1 MEKISNDYRENV
13 RVLDGLLGVGRSC
26 DMVSRDYL
34 IGGRRARLW
43 VVDGF
48 GSDSILE
55 RMGAFWLTLKPEN
68 VVGLTE
74 MQDFLDRYITFSES
88 NVTFDISD
96 AVTSVFLGKSLLAVE
111 GLAGVALV
119 DAKGYPSRSVH
130 EPPDGKVLR
139 GSHDGFVEAVVPNM
153 ALLRRR
159 IRDPHLTM
167 EGHKVGSRTHND
179 AVLCYLDDKVDQDLL
194 RKLRGKLLG
203 LDVRSLTMAQ
213 ESLAEAIRPKQWYN
227 PFPKVRYTERPD
239 AAAASIMEGSIVLMV
254 DNSPSVM
261 ILPTGFF
268 DFTQESNDY
277 YFPPLVGTYLRVL
290 RVTVFLLSLFI
301 TPAWYLMVSEPN
313 RLPGWLNFLSSPEPV
328 SLSLLSQLLVV
339 EFLIDVLK
347 LASLNTPDSLS
358 NSFSMLGALVLGD
371 FAVQAGWLGPE
382 VLVYMAFVSVAGFAQ
397 PSYELG
403 YAFKLLRVALLLVTA
418 AFDVWGFCLG
428 VVGIFVLLCTT
439 KPLVGGKGI
448 SIHWFPSTA
457 RRCCGCWSGN
467 LSAGT
472 IPESLSIEQ

>member
-111 GLAGVALV
+111 GLAGVALM

-203 LDVRSLTMAQ
+203 LDVRSLSMAQ

-403 YAFKLLRVALLLVTA
+403 YAFKRLRVALLLATA

-439 KPLVGGKGI
+439 KPLVGKGYLYPLVPFNGKALLRLLVREPI
-448 SIHWFPSTA
+448 SRDNT
-457 RRCCGCWSGN
+457 
-467 LSAGT
+467 
-472 IPESLSIEQ
+472 

>member
-111 GLAGVALV
+111 GLAGVALM

-159 IRDPHLTM
+159 IRDPHLTL

-203 LDVRSLTMAQ
+203 LDVRSLSMAQ

-439 KPLVGGKGI
+439 KPLVGKGYLYPLVPFNGKALLRLLVREPI
-448 SIHWFPSTA
+448 SRDNT
-457 RRCCGCWSGN
+457 
-467 LSAGT
+467 
-472 IPESLSIEQ
+472 

>member
-111 GLAGVALV
+111 GLAGVALM
-119 DAKGYPSRSVH
+119 DAKGSPSRSVH

-439 KPLVGGKGI
+439 KPLVGKGYLYPLVPFNGKALLRLLVREPI
-448 SIHWFPSTA
+448 SRDNT
-457 RRCCGCWSGN
+457 
-467 LSAGT
+467 
-472 IPESLSIEQ
+472 

>member
-111 GLAGVALV
+111 GLAGVALM

-203 LDVRSLTMAQ
+203 LDVRSLSMAQ

-313 RLPGWLNFLSSPEPV
+313 RLPGWLTFLSSPEPV

-403 YAFKLLRVALLLVTA
+403 YAFKLLRVALLLATA

-439 KPLVGGKGI
+439 KPLVGKGYLYPLVPFNGKALLRLLVREPI
-448 SIHWFPSTA
+448 
-457 RRCCGCWSGN
+457 RRDN
-467 LSAGT
+467 T
-472 IPESLSIEQ
+472 

>member
-74 MQDFLDRYITFSES
+74 MQDFLDQYITFSES

-111 GLAGVALV
+111 GLAGVALM

-439 KPLVGGKGI
+439 KPLVGKGYLYPLVPFNGKALLRLLVREPI
-448 SIHWFPSTA
+448 SRDNT
-457 RRCCGCWSGN
+457 
-467 LSAGT
+467 
-472 IPESLSIEQ
+472 

>member
-111 GLAGVALV
+111 GLAGVALM

-203 LDVRSLTMAQ
+203 LDVRSLSMAQ

-403 YAFKLLRVALLLVTA
+403 YAFKLLRVALLLV
-418 AFDVWGFCLG
+418 
-428 VVGIFVLLCTT
+428 IR
-439 KPLVGGKGI
+439 
-448 SIHWFPSTA
+448 WFPSTA
-457 RRCCGCWSGN
+457 RRCCGCWSGS

-472 IPESLSIEQ
+472 IPESLPIER

>member
-13 RVLDGLLGVGRSC
+13 RVLDALLGVGRSC

-74 MQDFLDRYITFSES
+74 MQDFLNRYITFSES

-111 GLAGVALV
+111 GLAGVALM

-203 LDVRSLTMAQ
+203 LDVRSLSMAQ

-428 VVGIFVLLCTT
+428 VLGIFILLCTT
-439 KPLVGGKGI
+439 KPLVGKGYLYPLIPFNGKALLRLLIREPI
-448 SIHWFPSTA
+448 SRDNT
-457 RRCCGCWSGN
+457 
-467 LSAGT
+467 
-472 IPESLSIEQ
+472 

>member
-111 GLAGVALV
+111 GLAGVALM

-179 AVLCYLDDKVDQDLL
+179 AVLCYLDDRVDQDLL

-261 ILPTGFF
+261 ILPTSFF

-277 YFPPLVGTYLRVL
+277 YFPPLIGTYLRIL
-290 RVTVFLLSLFI
+290 RVTVFILSLFI

-313 RLPGWLNFLSSPEPV
+313 RLPAWLDFLSSPEPV

-428 VVGIFVLLCTT
+428 VVGIFILLCTT
-439 KPLVGGKGI
+439 KPLVGKGYLYPLVPFNGKALLRLLVREPI
-448 SIHWFPSTA
+448 SRDNT
-457 RRCCGCWSGN
+457 
-467 LSAGT
+467 
-472 IPESLSIEQ
+472 

>member
-13 RVLDGLLGVGRSC
+13 RMLDGLLGVGRSC

-68 VVGLTE
+68 VMSLTE

-111 GLAGVALV
+111 GLAGVALM

-203 LDVRSLTMAQ
+203 LDVRSLSMAQ

-397 PSYELG
+397 PSYEMG

-418 AFDVWGFCLG
+418 AFDVWGFVLG
-428 VVGIFVLLCTT
+428 VLGILVLLATT
-439 KPLVGGKGI
+439 KPMVGKGYLYPLVPFNGKALRRLLFREPI
-448 SIHWFPSTA
+448 SRDNT
-457 RRCCGCWSGN
+457 
-467 LSAGT
+467 
-472 IPESLSIEQ
+472 

>member
-48 GSDSILE
+48 GSDGIIE

-111 GLAGVALV
+111 GLAGVALM

-203 LDVRSLTMAQ
+203 LDVRSLSMAQ

-439 KPLVGGKGI
+439 KPLVGKGYLYPLVPFNGKALLRLLVREPI
-448 SIHWFPSTA
+448 SRDNT
-457 RRCCGCWSGN
+457 
-467 LSAGT
+467 
-472 IPESLSIEQ
+472 

>member
-74 MQDFLDRYITFSES
+74 MQDFLDRHITFSES

-111 GLAGVALV
+111 GLAGVALM

-179 AVLCYLDDKVDQDLL
+179 AVLCYLDDRVDQDLL

-203 LDVRSLTMAQ
+203 LDVRSLSMAQ

-428 VVGIFVLLCTT
+428 VVGIFILLCTT
-439 KPLVGGKGI
+439 KPLVGKGYLYPLVPFNGKALLRLLVREPI
-448 SIHWFPSTA
+448 SRDNT
-457 RRCCGCWSGN
+457 
-467 LSAGT
+467 
-472 IPESLSIEQ
+472 

>member
-111 GLAGVALV
+111 GLAGVALM

-130 EPPDGKVLR
+130 EPPDGKALR

-203 LDVRSLTMAQ
+203 LDVRSLSMAQ

-439 KPLVGGKGI
+439 KPLVGKGYLYPLVPFNGKALLRLLVREPI
-448 SIHWFPSTA
+448 SRDNT
-457 RRCCGCWSGN
+457 
-467 LSAGT
+467 
-472 IPESLSIEQ
+472 

>member
-111 GLAGVALV
+111 GLAGGALM

-403 YAFKLLRVALLLVTA
+403 YAFKLLRVALLLATA

-439 KPLVGGKGI
+439 KPLVGKGYLYPLVPFNGKALLRLLVREPI
-448 SIHWFPSTA
+448 SRDNT
-457 RRCCGCWSGN
+457 
-467 LSAGT
+467 
-472 IPESLSIEQ
+472 

>member
-111 GLAGVALV
+111 GLAGVALM

-203 LDVRSLTMAQ
+203 LDVRSLSMAQ

-339 EFLIDVLK
+339 EFLIDVLM

-428 VVGIFVLLCTT
+428 VVGIFILLCTT
-439 KPLVGGKGI
+439 KPLVGKGYLYPLVPFNGKALLRLLVREPI
-448 SIHWFPSTA
+448 SRDNT
-457 RRCCGCWSGN
+457 
-467 LSAGT
+467 
-472 IPESLSIEQ
+472 

>member
-1 MEKISNDYRENV
+1 MFPGKKKNRTSEAALLNLSFSRAACLPFAIILLCG
-13 RVLDGLLGVGRSC
+13 RVETNSINP
-26 DMVSRDYL
+26 VS
-34 IGGRRARLW
+34 
-43 VVDGF
+43 
-48 GSDSILE
+48 
-55 RMGAFWLTLKPEN
+55 
-68 VVGLTE
+68 
-74 MQDFLDRYITFSES
+74 Q
-88 NVTFDISD
+88 
-96 AVTSVFLGKSLLAVE
+96 
-111 GLAGVALV
+111 
-119 DAKGYPSRSVH
+119 
-130 EPPDGKVLR
+130 GKVTGQKPCIHAGLSR
-139 GSHDGFVEAVVPNM
+139 FDGYSH
-153 ALLRRR
+153 
-159 IRDPHLTM
+159 
-167 EGHKVGSRTHND
+167 
-179 AVLCYLDDKVDQDLL
+179 
-194 RKLRGKLLG
+194 
-203 LDVRSLTMAQ
+203 
-213 ESLAEAIRPKQWYN
+213 
-227 PFPKVRYTERPD
+227 
-239 AAAASIMEGSIVLMV
+239 
-254 DNSPSVM
+254 SVM

-418 AFDVWGFCLG
+418 VFDVWGFCLG

-439 KPLVGGKGI
+439 KPLVGKGYLYPLVPFNGKALLRLLVREPI
-448 SIHWFPSTA
+448 SRDNT
-457 RRCCGCWSGN
+457 
-467 LSAGT
+467 
-472 IPESLSIEQ
+472 

>member
-1 MEKISNDYRENV
+1 MEKISNDYRENI

-88 NVTFDISD
+88 NVTFDVSD

-111 GLAGVALV
+111 GLAGVALM

-179 AVLCYLDDKVDQDLL
+179 AVLCYLDDRVDQDLL

-428 VVGIFVLLCTT
+428 VVGIFILLCTT
-439 KPLVGGKGI
+439 KPLVGKGYLYPLVPFNGKALLRLLVREPI
-448 SIHWFPSTA
+448 SRDNT
-457 RRCCGCWSGN
+457 
-467 LSAGT
+467 
-472 IPESLSIEQ
+472 

>member
-1 MEKISNDYRENV
+1 MEKISNDYRENI

-111 GLAGVALV
+111 GLAGVALM

-203 LDVRSLTMAQ
+203 LDVRSLSMAQ

-428 VVGIFVLLCTT
+428 VVGIFILLCTT
-439 KPLVGGKGI
+439 KPLVGKGYLYPLVPFNGKALLRLLGREPI
-448 SIHWFPSTA
+448 SRDNT
-457 RRCCGCWSGN
+457 
-467 LSAGT
+467 
-472 IPESLSIEQ
+472 

>member
-68 VVGLTE
+68 VMSLTE

-111 GLAGVALV
+111 GLAGVALM

-203 LDVRSLTMAQ
+203 LDVRSLSMAQ

-254 DNSPSVM
+254 DNSPSVI

-439 KPLVGGKGI
+439 KPLVGKGYLYPLVPFNGKALLRLLVREPI
-448 SIHWFPSTA
+448 SRDNT
-457 RRCCGCWSGN
+457 
-467 LSAGT
+467 
-472 IPESLSIEQ
+472 

>member
-1 MEKISNDYRENV
+1 MEKFSDDYMTNV
-13 RVLDGLLGVGRSC
+13 QTLDQLLGVGRSC

-48 GSDSILE
+48 GSDSIIE
-55 RMGAFWLTLKPEN
+55 RMGAFWLSLKPEN
-68 VVGLTE
+68 VLGLTQ
-74 MQDFLDRYITFSES
+74 MQDFLDRFITFSES
-88 NVTFDISD
+88 NVTFDVSD
-96 AVTSVFLGKSLLAVE
+96 AVTSVFLGKSLLAME
-111 GLAGVALV
+111 GLAGVALM
-119 DAKGYPSRSVH
+119 DAKGYPSRGGD

-179 AVLCYLDDKVDQDLL
+179 AILCYLGDKVDQDLL

-203 LDVRSLTMAQ
+203 LDIRSLSMAQ

-227 PFPKVRYTERPD
+227 LFPKVRYTERPD

-261 ILPTGFF
+261 ILPTSFF

-277 YFPPLVGTYLRVL
+277 YFPPLIGTYLRIL
-290 RVTVFLLSLFI
+290 RVTVFILSLFI

-313 RLPGWLNFLSSPEPV
+313 RLPAWLDFLPSPEPV

-428 VVGIFVLLCTT
+428 VLGIFILLCTT
-439 KPLVGGKGI
+439 KPLVGKGYLFPLIPFNGKALLRLLIREPI
-448 SIHWFPSTA
+448 SRDNT
-457 RRCCGCWSGN
+457 
-467 LSAGT
+467 
-472 IPESLSIEQ
+472 

>member
-111 GLAGVALV
+111 GLAGVALM

-130 EPPDGKVLR
+130 EPLDGKVLR

-203 LDVRSLTMAQ
+203 LDVRSLSMAQ

-439 KPLVGGKGI
+439 KPLVGKGYLYPLVPFNGKALLRLLVREPI
-448 SIHWFPSTA
+448 SRDNT
-457 RRCCGCWSGN
+457 
-467 LSAGT
+467 
-472 IPESLSIEQ
+472 

>member
-55 RMGAFWLTLKPEN
+55 RMGAFWLTLKQEN

-111 GLAGVALV
+111 GLAGVALM

-203 LDVRSLTMAQ
+203 LDVRSLSMAQ

-428 VVGIFVLLCTT
+428 VVGIFILLCTT
-439 KPLVGGKGI
+439 KPLVGKGYLYPLVPFNGKALLRLLVREPI
-448 SIHWFPSTA
+448 SRDNT
-457 RRCCGCWSGN
+457 
-467 LSAGT
+467 
-472 IPESLSIEQ
+472 

>member
-1 MEKISNDYRENV
+1 MEKISNDYRENI

-74 MQDFLDRYITFSES
+74 MQDLLDRYITFSES

-111 GLAGVALV
+111 GLAGVALM

-203 LDVRSLTMAQ
+203 LDVRSLSMAQ

-428 VVGIFVLLCTT
+428 VVGIFILLCTT
-439 KPLVGGKGI
+439 KPLVGKGYLYPLVPFNGKALLRLLVREPI
-448 SIHWFPSTA
+448 SRDNT
-457 RRCCGCWSGN
+457 
-467 LSAGT
+467 
-472 IPESLSIEQ
+472 

>member
-13 RVLDGLLGVGRSC
+13 RMLDGLLGVGRSC

-111 GLAGVALV
+111 GLAGVALM

-179 AVLCYLDDKVDQDLL
+179 AVLCYRDDKVDQDLL

-203 LDVRSLTMAQ
+203 LDVRSLSMAQ

-428 VVGIFVLLCTT
+428 VVGIFILLCTT
-439 KPLVGGKGI
+439 KPLVGKGYLYPLVPFNGKALLRLLVREPI
-448 SIHWFPSTA
+448 SRDNT
-457 RRCCGCWSGN
+457 
-467 LSAGT
+467 
-472 IPESLSIEQ
+472 

>member
-1 MEKISNDYRENV
+1 MEK
-13 RVLDGLLGVGRSC
+13 
-26 DMVSRDYL
+26 
-34 IGGRRARLW
+34 
-43 VVDGF
+43 
-48 GSDSILE
+48 
-55 RMGAFWLTLKPEN
+55 LTLK
-68 VVGLTE
+68 VDTG
-74 MQDFLDRYITFSES
+74 
-88 NVTFDISD
+88 
-96 AVTSVFLGKSLLAVE
+96 AVTVDVENENGKKIGE
-111 GLAGVALV
+111 F
-119 DAKGYPSRSVH
+119 
-130 EPPDGKVLR
+130 E
-139 GSHDGFVEAVVPNM
+139 FVPTDTDIVN
-153 ALLRRR
+153 RYG
-159 IRDPHLTM
+159 HLTM

-203 LDVRSLTMAQ
+203 LDVRSLSMAQ

-428 VVGIFVLLCTT
+428 VVGIFILLCTT
-439 KPLVGGKGI
+439 KPLVGKGYLYPLVPFNGKALLRLLVREPI
-448 SIHWFPSTA
+448 SRDNT
-457 RRCCGCWSGN
+457 
-467 LSAGT
+467 
-472 IPESLSIEQ
+472 

>member
-1 MEKISNDYRENV
+1 MEKISNDYRENI

-111 GLAGVALV
+111 GLAGVALM
-119 DAKGYPSRSVH
+119 DAKGYPSRSVN

-203 LDVRSLTMAQ
+203 LDVRSLSMAQ

-428 VVGIFVLLCTT
+428 VVGIFILLCTT
-439 KPLVGGKGI
+439 KPLVGKGYLYPLVPFNGKALLRLLVREPI
-448 SIHWFPSTA
+448 SRDNT
-457 RRCCGCWSGN
+457 
-467 LSAGT
+467 
-472 IPESLSIEQ
+472 

>member
-13 RVLDGLLGVGRSC
+13 RVLDALLGVGRSC

-111 GLAGVALV
+111 GLAG

-203 LDVRSLTMAQ
+203 LDVRSLSMAQ

-439 KPLVGGKGI
+439 KPLLGKGYLYPLVPFNGKALLRLLVREPI
-448 SIHWFPSTA
+448 SRDNT
-457 RRCCGCWSGN
+457 
-467 LSAGT
+467 
-472 IPESLSIEQ
+472 